1 MSSLSC
7 FFCRGKLLR
16 HIKNQ
21 SLYWYCCSCRQEVSQ
36 TEIDLMDAHKR
47 VSSEV

>member
-7 FFCRGKLLR
+7 SFCRGKLLR

-21 SLYWYCCSCRQEVSQ
+21 SLYWYCCSCRREVTQ
-36 TEIDLMDAHKR
+36 TEIDLIDSANKI
-47 VSSEV
+47 SP